1 MDWPAVTPTAA
12 GLDPVKLEAWR
23 STLAAHRTTGL
34 DRLLEI
40 ERRTM
45 KAE

>member
-1 MDWPAVTPTAA
+1 M
-12 GLDPVKLEAWR
+12 K
-23 STLAAHRTTGL
+23 AAHRTTGL

-45 KAE
+45 AAR